1 MYDWL
6 QQSLHFLSC
15 DYNLFNLLKCCYSHS
30 FWAKALTEFCSY
42 LDRKAG
48 LTKLLFRV
56 LTSTKSW
63 EIMVKP
69 EMLDSCNALTRL
81 ASSSSS
87 ALDSDL
93 LVSLMRI
100 PSSSFLSRSDLGV
113 NSFIMARNC
122 LTCLGFLGSSWSWSP
137 PPFPPSFPPSFLSSN
152 SLSLVLW

>member
-6 QQSLHFLSC
+6 QKSLHFLS
-15 DYNLFNLLKCCYSHS
+15 YNYKAFSLLRCCYSHS
-30 FWAKALTEFCSY
+30 FWAKELFEFCSY
-42 LDRKAG
+42 LDRKAD
-48 LTKLLFRV
+48 LAKLLFRV

-63 EIMVKP
+63 VTMVKS
-69 EMLDSCNALTRL
+69 EMFDSCNALTRL
-81 ASSSSS
+81 ASCSSS

-137 PPFPPSFPPSFLSSN
+137 PPFPPSFPSSN